1 MKLKSITIYENLSK
15 LFWFGFLL
23 SYCVYTT
30 HWPTPFFLRE
40 YTVPIYFGLLGFS
53 FLILHF
59 RALPLVAFLVLLLL
73 AHMLALELPS
83 PDLIGFFR
91 YAILSAAFFV
101 MGYYRTGAIEIGQVL
116 NFLAG
121 FSLFV
126 LLLYFIKPEV
136 VSFYDYGE
144 WRLKGWFSEPS
155 AVAILSGLLIWS
167 GIYSEKRFQIAL
179 GLLLCLFSYSIIN
192 ILVCSAIVFFETKM
206 TIRTLLAGLTAMFAI
221 SLSWELFS
229 HTSERLIYLYGI
241 VAEFN
246 FTDFLLHTNK
256 RTTVVYYTYLDMD
269 YHGYLWS
276 GYGLNQEAFGSDRNL
291 TATLGLA
298 HFFLKSFGI
307 LGVGLYFLI
316 TILMVLKFKK
326 TKFGWILV
334 FVVYATIN
342 SAHGLL
348 LQSFWFYGLGLLSFM
363 SLKSIMVKDK

>member
-1 MKLKSITIYENLSK
+1 MKLKFITTTENLSK

-23 SYCVYTT
+23 AYCAYTT
-30 HWPTPFFLRE
+30 QWPTPFFLRE

-53 FLILHF
+53 FSMLYF
-59 RALPLVAFLVLLLL
+59 RALPLVALLVLVLL
-73 AHMLALELPS
+73 AHMLALELPN
-83 PDLIGFFR
+83 PDFIGFFR
-91 YAILSAAFFV
+91 YAILCAAFFV

-116 NFLAG
+116 NFLVG
-121 FSLFV
+121 FSLFL

-167 GIYSEKRFQIAL
+167 GIYSGKRFRIAL
-179 GLLLCLFSYSIIN
+179 GLIICLFSYSIIN
-192 ILVCSAIVFFETKM
+192 ILVCSAIVFFETKI
-206 TIRTLLAGLTAMFAI
+206 TIRTLLAGLTAVFAI

-229 HTSERLIYLYGI
+229 HTSERLIYLYGVI
-241 VAEFN
+241 AEFN
-246 FTDFLLHTNK
+246 FTDFLLYTNK
-256 RTTVVYYTYLDMD
+256 RTAVIYYTYLNLDS
-269 YHGYLWS
+269 HGYLWS

-298 HFFLKSFGI
+298 HLFLKSFGI
-307 LGVGLYFLI
+307 PGVVVYFL
-316 TILMVLKFKK
+316 TTVVMVLKFKK

-334 FVVYATIN
+334 FVIYATIN

-348 LQSFWFYGLGLLSFM
+348 LQSFWFYGLGLLCFM
-363 SLKSIMVKDK
+363 SLKSIMRKEK